1 MRLPFGKTYFKTIL
15 REIQGSVGRFLAIF
29 AIVALGVGFLAGLLA
44 TTPDMKAS
52 ADRYFHQSNMMDIF
66 IKGTLGLTDADA
78 EAVRTLENIEELLPG
93 YVIDTMVKTS
103 AEELLVT
110 RIYGLP
116 LDRID
121 EASFIN
127 RMELI
132 EGRMP
137 EHEGECLVQ
146 EAGGYLVKMP
156 LGTRLE
162 IPGDSDDTNGD
173 EHEKNDG
180 SLSIDNNTTETYSVK
195 KYTVTGIVKSPLFI
209 SYEREPSGTGN
220 GRLGAVMYVY
230 DSCYALPAYTDFFIT
245 LKGTSKLATFSD
257 EYERLVDDA
266 AEKIKTLGEGRYAI
280 RRVELLAEARKT
292 GLALLA
298 DAETEYENGRKQA
311 EAELAGGRRKLDAAA
326 QEIAAGEAELA
337 DGKKRI
343 NEGRVH
349 LAEERQRV
357 TAELRD
363 NEAAL
368 AQGER
373 EIAAAK
379 QTLAENKAKLDAARD
394 EVEKTRASKTRMS
407 TALGR
412 DGVAQYDAG
421 LAAYQAGLGTVTEK
435 EEELRNGRIL
445 LEEGRLRADAE
456 FARAEA
462 ELNLAEADIAAGQKR
477 IGEARR
483 ELAAG
488 LIEFESGQK
497 TAEAELREGKQK
509 IAEGRQKI
517 DDIEI
522 KSPEWYVL
530 DRNANMGYVDFM
542 MNSEKIADI
551 AKVFPVFFLLVAA
564 LVALTTMTRMVEEE
578 RIQIGVLKALGYRKR
593 VIAAKYLIY
602 CALTGVFGS
611 AVGMVSGFQGL
622 PVIIYRAFGTRYHL
636 PPLVTEFNWP
646 FGLIACALVLLCTM
660 GATVSASYQAL
671 WEKPATLMLPRA
683 PKPGKRIFLEYI
695 PFIWRNMKFTYKV
708 SARNLIRYKKH
719 FIMTVTGIAGCT
731 ALMLTGFG
739 LRDSMLDIARTQFS
753 DILKY
758 DLRIEVRDGKDWDS
772 RLTVFL
778 GGSNGN
784 QPMRHIEIHSES
796 GYLIDEKERL
806 STVLYVPR
814 PGENLGDFISLQNRK
829 TKQPGE
835 FNAESVVVT
844 EKTAEELG
852 VKTGDR
858 IRIENSGGSRGEFI
872 LTGITEN
879 YVGSMV
885 YIGGEAWRKAFG
897 ELSSYPTLFVQTG
910 IDSAPEQDAAIVE
923 ILASDTVAGAEFT
936 ARTQESYNNLL
947 ASISFVVLIL
957 ILAAGGLAV
966 IVLYNLTN
974 ININERSRELATLRV
989 LGFHQGE
996 AAAYIFREITILSIV
1011 GTGAGLILGIPL
1023 HAFMIGVAET
1033 PELMFGRTIAP
1044 ASFVLSAIFT
1054 LLFSA
1059 AVDLLML
1066 KKIRNIKM
1074 ADSMKAVD

>member
-1 MRLPFGKTYFKTIL
+1 MVMRLPFGKTYLKTII

-52 ADRYFHQSNMMDIF
+52 ADRYFHESNMMDIF
-66 IKGTLGLTDADA
+66 IKGTMGLTENDA
-78 EAVRTLENIEELLPG
+78 EAIRALDEVEDVLPG
-93 YVIDTMVKTS
+93 YVTDTMVKNST
-103 AEELLVT
+103 EELLVT

-116 LDRID
+116 LDRVR
-121 EASFIN
+121 ETSFIN

-132 EGRMP
+132 AGRMP
-137 EHEGECLVQ
+137 ENEGECLVQ
-146 EAGGYLVKMP
+146 QDGGYLVKAP
-156 LGTRLE
+156 LGSILE
-162 IPGDSDDTNGD
+162 IVDEGISSDRMSDDT
-173 EHEKNDG
+173 
-180 SLSIDNNTTETYSVK
+180 YAVK
-195 KYTVTGIVKSPLFI
+195 KFTVTGMVKSPLFI
-209 SYEREPSGTGN
+209 SFEREPSNTGN

-230 DSCYALPAYTDFFIT
+230 DSCYALPVYTDFFIT
-245 LKGTSKLATFSD
+245 LKGISNIATFDD
-257 EYERLVDDA
+257 EYELLVDKA
-266 AEKIKTLGEGRYAI
+266 AEKIKALGEEQYEI
-280 RRVELLAEARKT
+280 RRREILSDVRKT
-292 GLALLA
+292 WLAQLSDA
-298 DAETEYENGRKQA
+298 GAAYESGKIRAETEL
-311 EAELAGGRRKLDAAA
+311 EAARRKLDAAA

-337 DGKKRI
+337 EGERQV
-343 NEGRVH
+343 NEGRAL
-349 LAEERQRV
+349 LAKERLRV
-357 TAELRD
+357 TAELAD
-363 NEAAL
+363 NETAL
-368 AQGER
+368 AHGEL

-379 QTLAENKAKLDAARD
+379 KTLAESKAKLDAAQGD
-394 EVEKTRASKTRMS
+394 VEKARNFWLWKI
-407 TALGR
+407 LPFGR
-412 DGVAQYDAG
+412 KGVAQYDEG
-421 LAAYQAGLGTVTEK
+421 LAAYNTGLNTVTKK
-435 EEELRNGRIL
+435 EGELRDGQTQL
-445 LEEGRLRADAE
+445 KEGRLRAEEE
-456 FARAEA
+456 FAQAEA
-462 ELNLAEADIAAGQKR
+462 ELDLAEAEVAAGQKR
-477 IGEARR
+477 LEEARA

-488 LIEFESGQK
+488 LLRFEEERAAAQ
-497 TAEAELREGKQK
+497 AALREAELE
-509 IAEGRQKI
+509 IAEGRRQI
-517 DDIEI
+517 DTIEI

-530 DRNANMGYVDFM
+530 DRNANVGYVNFM

-602 CALTGVFGS
+602 CALTGILGS

-622 PVIIYRAFGTRYHL
+622 PVIIYHAFGTMYHL

-646 FGLIACALVLLCTM
+646 FGLIACGLVLLCTM
-660 GATVSASYQAL
+660 GATVSASYHAL
-671 WEKPATLMLPRA
+671 WERPATLMLPRA

-695 PFIWRNMKFTYKV
+695 PFIWRNMKFTHKV

-753 DILKY
+753 EILKY
-758 DLRIEVRDGKDWDS
+758 DLRLELRESEVWDNS
-772 RLTVFL
+772 LTAFL
-778 GGSNGN
+778 NGN
-784 QPMRHIEIHSES
+784 EPRRRIEIHSES
-796 GYLIDEKERL
+796 GYLIGEKDRL

-814 PGENLGDFISLQNRK
+814 PGENLGDFISLRNRK
-829 TKQPGE
+829 TKEPLG
-835 FNAESVVVT
+835 FSTDSVIIT
-844 EKTAEELG
+844 EKTAEGLG
-852 VKTGDR
+852 LNAGDR
-858 IRIENSGGSRGEFI
+858 ITVENSDGGHGEFV
-872 LTGITEN
+872 LSGITEN

-885 YIGGEAWRKAFG
+885 YIGEAAWWKAFG
-897 ELSSYPTLFVQTG
+897 EVPSYPILFVRTG
-910 IDSAPEQDAAIVE
+910 ITTGAEQDAAAGEV
-923 ILASDTVAGAEFT
+923 LASNTVARAEFNSN
-936 ARTQESYNNLL
+936 TQETYNNLL
-947 ASISFVVLIL
+947 TSISFVVLIL

-1033 PELMFGRTIAP
+1033 SELMFGRNIAP
-1044 ASFVLSAIFT
+1044 LSFVLSAIFT

-1059 AVDLLML
+1059 LVNLLML
-1066 KKIRNIKM
+1066 KKIRNVKM